1 MFSILRT
8 SLVYKVNTDVADHD
22 DDVDAEEWSYNGL
35 PVWRGTLDVSFR
47 EHDIDVYWLY
57 NDTSDCIGL
66 AEHDSNDQTIFNV
79 LLYKDSPFG
88 TLFQEDWTRKQT
100 LWSMLTSEAYQDYL
114 DSSVKDIILASNGR
128 IITPDMLV
136 SMPEVFYCTRC
147 NKKSFE
153 MFECTDVKKKPFG
166 PILNPLFMDDSY
178 VIYEPPPDSSVWS
191 ILQLGASPSLEQCVP
206 SVEYPEESAC
216 EAPVTQRQLQP
227 QQSQAP
233 DEQQPP
239 RH

>member
-57 NDTSDCIGL
+57 SDTSECIGL
-66 AEHDSNDQTIFNV
+66 AEHDSNDQTIFKV

-88 TLFQEDWTRKQT
+88 TLFQEDWTKKQT

-114 DSSVKDIILASNGR
+114 DLSVKDVVLASNGR
-128 IITPDMLV
+128 IITPDMLLA
-136 SMPEVFYCTRC
+136 MPEVFYCTTC
-147 NKKSFE
+147 DKKSFE
-153 MFECTDVKKKPFG
+153 HFECTNVKKKPFG

-191 ILQLGASPSLEQCVP
+191 ILQLDASPLLEQCVP
-206 SVEYPEESAC
+206 AVGYPEESAY
-216 EAPVTQRQLQP
+216 EAPVTQRQP
-227 QQSQAP
+227 QTPQSQVP